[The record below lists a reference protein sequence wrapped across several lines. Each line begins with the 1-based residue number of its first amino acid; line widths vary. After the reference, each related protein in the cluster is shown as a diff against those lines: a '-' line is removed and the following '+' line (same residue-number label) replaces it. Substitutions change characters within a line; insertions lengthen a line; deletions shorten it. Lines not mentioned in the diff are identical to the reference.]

1 MIDVAALRREERDFW
16 GHESQ
21 VDERLVDVWGAESQV
36 DEGLVDVWGAESQ
49 VDEGFVDVWGAESQ
63 VDEGFVDFWGAESQ
77 VDEGFVDFWGAE
89 SQVDERLAGNG
100 RRVAGAAV
108 DQAIVVAGAITV
120 LGFGLGVHGFVRGVV
135 AALLA
140 FAYFTVAIGHW
151 GQTAGA
157 RMVSVRVTQA
167 DHDETPPGF
176 KSAAIRAAVP
186 ALPVMFLTLGGV
198 RGVWSVLSVLSMLAL
213 CLYAGIFRNRQRRG
227 LHDKAA
233 GTIVVPVPPV
243 T

>member
-1 MIDVAALRREERDFW
+1 MIDVAALKQQEQDFW

-21 VDERLVDVWGAESQV
+21 VDE
-36 DEGLVDVWGAESQ
+36 GLVDI
-49 VDEGFVDVWGAESQ
+49 WGAESQ

-77 VDEGFVDFWGAE
+77 VDEGRVDFWGAE
-89 SQVDERLAGNG
+89 SQVDEGRVDFWGAESQVDEKFAGNG

-108 DQAIVVAGAITV
+108 DQAIVVAGAVTV
-120 LGFGLGVHGFVRGVV
+120 LGFGLGVQGFVRGVV

-157 RMVSVRVTQA
+157 RVVSVRVTRA

-176 KSAAIRAAVP
+176 KSAAIRAAAP
-186 ALPVMFLTLGGV
+186 ALPVTLLTFDGV
-198 RGVWSVLSVLSMLAL
+198 LSVLSVWSVLSVLSMLAL
-213 CLYAGIFRNRQRRG
+213 CLVYAGLFRDRQRRG

-233 GTIVVPVPPV
+233 GTIVVPVPPG